1 MSSEGAQLLL
11 ALISCGEFLTVQETP
26 RCLGLWEPD
35 YLKKDELFPTL
46 ISRSHDIAFSSRGT
60 SLQVANLCGVGPK
73 QDWVRHPVNVCR

>member
-11 ALISCGEFLTVQETP
+11 ALISCGEFLTVRETP

-46 ISRSHDIAFSSRGT
+46 ICCSHDIAFSWGGGT
-60 SLQVANLCGVGPK
+60 CLQVANLCGVGPK
-73 QDWVRHPVNVCR
+73 ED